1 MKLLVLLLG
10 AEAAVLSLE
19 VVVVPGHDP
28 IRPLS
33 RYEVLRHCIP
43 DVEFVVYDGLP
54 HNITDAAADR
64 CAEDLRRFLLNRAP
78 RLSR

>member
-1 MKLLVLLLG
+1 MM
-10 AEAAVLSLE
+10 S
-19 VVVVPGHDP
+19 H
-28 IRPLS
+28 
-33 RYEVLRHCIP
+33 P

-54 HNITDAAADR
+54 HNITDAAPDR